1 MTQKTAGH
9 KESAHKTAAHKTA
22 HHKAETVLQRVIR
35 QTVEFARTKPL
46 ILAGI
51 IIAVILVL
59 SWGNA
64 YLRANEI
71 LPETAEM
78 KATKPQVFKKTDTLV
93 WLGMEIAPLSP
104 MLRKEFKIPG
114 RIKGMFVVD
123 AGTQEAFRYGVKMGD
138 VIQTLNRHPVRN
150 NREFVDAAQN
160 TRFTNGI
167 LLDIFRNNDNLY
179 VTVPFEYQYGPLF
192 GPNKG
197 SWQLG
202 SPVLGQAFQ
211 YGPVVK

>member
-1 MTQKTAGH
+1 MTQK
-9 KESAHKTAAHKTA
+9 KT
-22 HHKAETVLQRVIR
+22 HHKAAEKEFAPWQKVIK
-35 QTVEFARTKPL
+35 QTVEFAREKPWV
-46 ILAGI
+46 LAAIVTG
-51 IIAVILVL
+51 VILTL
-59 SWGNA
+59 TWGVE
-64 YLRANEI
+64 YLRATEV

-78 KATKPQVFKKTDTLV
+78 KAQKPQVFKKTDTLV
-93 WLGMEIAPLSP
+93 WLGMEIAPVSP

-123 AGTQEAFRYGVKMGD
+123 QGTQEAFRNGVKMGD
-138 VIQTLNRHPVRN
+138 VIVSLNRHPVRN
-150 NREFVDAAQN
+150 SREFVDAAQN

-167 LLDIFRNNDNLY
+167 LLDVFRGKENLY
-179 VTVPFEYQYGPLF
+179 ITVPFEYQYGPLF

-197 SWQLG
+197 TWQLG

>member
-1 MTQKTAGH
+1 MTQKATGH
-9 KESAHKTAAHKTA
+9 KAAHKTA
-22 HHKAETVLQRVIR
+22 SHHKEFTPLQKVIK
-35 QTVEFARTKPL
+35 QTVEFAREKPL

-64 YLRANEI
+64 CLRAAEV

-78 KATKPQVFKKTDTLV
+78 KAAKPQVFKKTDTLV

-114 RIKGMFVVD
+114 KVKGMFVVD
-123 AGTQEAFRYGVKMGD
+123 QGTQEAFKYGVKTGD
-138 VIQTLNRHPVRN
+138 VLVSLNRHPVRN
-150 NREFVDAAQN
+150 NREFLDAAKN
-160 TRFTNGI
+160 TRFTSGI
-167 LLDIFRNNDNLY
+167 LLDIFRNNDSLY
-179 VTVPFEYQYGPLF
+179 VTVPFAYQYGPLF
-192 GPNKG
+192 GPSKG